1 MKSLKKVPFL
11 YNPQIN
17 EVEDVDKKEIFES
30 VSNMETQIG
39 HLYQQLGEL
48 KQHLAEIIEENHYL
62 KLENDHLRRRLNETT
77 DEEEQEPES
86 NNGANPVPS
95 SAMKSFDV
103 GEGYDNLARLY
114 QEGFHICNL
123 HFGSLRKD
131 GDCLF
136 CLSFL
141 NKK

>member
-1 MKSLKKVPFL
+1 M
-11 YNPQIN
+11 
-17 EVEDVDKKEIFES
+17 DKKEIFDS
-30 VSNMETQIG
+30 VTNMETQIG
-39 HLYQQLGEL
+39 QLYTQLGEL
-48 KQHLAEIIEENHYL
+48 KQHLAEILEENHSL
-62 KLENDHLRRRLNETT
+62 KLENEHLRRRLDHVENK
-77 DEEEQEPES
+77 
-86 NNGANPVPS
+86 GS
-95 SAMKSFDV
+95 SEKSSSRKSKIRQDVKGGKVQDV

>member
-1 MKSLKKVPFL
+1 M
-11 YNPQIN
+11 
-17 EVEDVDKKEIFES
+17 DKKEIFES

-48 KQHLAEIIEENHYL
+48 KQHLAEILEENHYL
-62 KLENDHLRRRLNETT
+62 KLENEHLRRRLDVTT
-77 DEEEQEPES
+77 EKEKKDEKVKKGTTSRES
-86 NNGANPVPS
+86 TG
-95 SAMKSFDV
+95 DRTLDI

-123 HFGSLRKD
+123 HFGSLRKE

>member
-1 MKSLKKVPFL
+1 M
-11 YNPQIN
+11 
-17 EVEDVDKKEIFES
+17 DKKEIFES
-30 VSNMETQIG
+30 VSSMEEQIG
-39 HLYQQLGEL
+39 SLYTQLGEL
-48 KQHLAEIIEENHYL
+48 KQHLGELIEENHHL
-62 KLENDHLRRRLNETT
+62 QIENENLRRRLDSTMTGTKTKAKRTKAT
-77 DEEEQEPES
+77 DKEQKKQS
-86 NNGANPVPS
+86 QQV
-95 SAMKSFDV
+95 DI

-123 HFGSLRKD
+123 HYGSIRKD